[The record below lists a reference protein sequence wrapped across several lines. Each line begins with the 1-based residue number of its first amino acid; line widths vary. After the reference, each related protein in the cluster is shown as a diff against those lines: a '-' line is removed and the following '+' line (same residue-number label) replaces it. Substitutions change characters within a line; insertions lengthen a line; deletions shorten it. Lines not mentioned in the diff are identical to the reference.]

1 MTGLYIKKQK
11 KNTLVL
17 SFGKTNEQ
25 TVTCQEAWEILK
37 NDEIRLSTRLLDGD
51 KWQGWPVRTD

>member
-1 MTGLYIKKQK
+1 MTGLYIKKK
-11 KNTLVL
+11 KQNSLVL
-17 SFGKTNEQ
+17 SFCNTIEQ
-25 TVTCQEAWEILK
+25 TITCQEPWEILK